1 MAYRC
6 KLCGEIVE
14 DESEMELHI
23 ISAHPDIIFENFE
36 ELEEVDSDA
45 NSF

>member
-6 KLCGEIVE
+6 KLCGDIVE
-14 DESEMELHI
+14 DEAEMELHV

-36 ELEEVDSDA
+36 ELKEDDSDDR
-45 NSF
+45 